1 MFTAEALLNA
11 GKTFLVLFGEL
22 LVLFIGISFVVALLQ
37 IYISQERIKHV
48 LTNPVKASIVSSVLC
63 WARSLPFAPVLPSQ
77 Y

>member
-37 IYISQERIKHV
+37 IITSRRRGSNMF
-48 LTNPVKASIVSSVLC
+48 LTNTP
-63 WARSLPFAPVLPSQ
+63 
-77 Y
+77 